1 MNFDRKYLICAL
13 AYVAVGM
20 CIGVYMGA
28 SQNHGQLVAHAHI
41 LLVGFVV
48 SFIYGL
54 IHKLWLNKPNRLIAH
69 AQFGLHQV
77 AAITMF
83 SGLLLLYG
91 GVFPESML
99 GPILG
104 IASVGVLIS
113 ALLMIYMVFKFSV
126 EATQRA

>member
-1 MNFDRKYLICAL
+1 MNFA
-13 AYVAVGM
+13 
-20 CIGVYMGA
+20 GA
-28 SQNHGQLVAHAHI
+28 T
-41 LLVGFVV
+41 
-48 SFIYGL
+48 IYGL